1 MKVKVDAES
10 FELFSGNVADEA
22 IVGVVVVD
30 GFELASH
37 FGEGVDD
44 DAWDDGGDN
53 QVDEEHIEEV
63 EDVGGEG
70 DDAIVFPSNWRA
82 SEAVVDVCAE
92 AVEEVGAVHI
102 AFEIISSSIRPVE
115 L

>member
-1 MKVKVDAES
+1 MVS
-10 FELFSGNVADEA
+10 SWPLISGIIIDTFA
-22 IVGVVVVD
+22 ILRSQH
-30 GFELASH
+30 E
-37 FGEGVDD
+37 E
-44 DAWDDGGDN
+44 DDGGDN